1 MPRQNKGFIVKKKNR
16 TTGKTELYARFQYT
30 DTAGIRKE
38 KMRRAENKSH
48 GERILEDLRRE
59 YQDNGASS
67 LDSHGMTFENLAN
80 YCISNYFCE
89 AQYDTEG
96 RKVAGVRGRAEAL
109 GLLKPLIERF
119 GRKQLRAIS
128 HGDLVRYR
136 ADRLKT
142 KTRRNTTRSIA
153 TVNRELSKMRRMLN
167 IAEREGWII
176 KSPFLKGDS
185 LISVADEQQR
195 ERILSRVE
203 EQRLLAA
210 CDTPKR
216 NHLRALIIAA
226 LDTGARQ
233 GELFNLVWDN
243 VDLEARTLR
252 VTSYKGKT
260 VQRRDVPITNR
271 LLIEL
276 EKLRATKPDAS
287 GDSLVFGITDNVK
300 WSFRAAR
307 KEAGLEDVR
316 FHDLRHT
323 AATRLIGLSISL
335 AETGRILG
343 HSNPQTTYR
352 YTNLTVETVKRA
364 GLALDAFNSQTEALE
379 TENQTIN

>member
-1 MPRQNKGFIVKKKNR
+1 
-16 TTGKTELYARFQYT
+16 
-30 DTAGIRKE
+30 
-38 KMRRAENKSH
+38 MRRAENKSH